1 MTPEEIIRKQ
11 AAAVTGFNKL
21 KAAEHLEAAAKLLR
35 EEAGQKEV
43 TGIAFISA
51 RKEAGRKRAAGI
63 FNAIGKAKQDA
74 FNKAIAD
81 GGWKHTATFDNN
93 GSQYYSKPNVPGAKL
108 VVQNG
113 KFRAYAADTALCN
126 WTDIKY
132 FPEWIE
138 KQKKK

>member
-43 TGIAFISA
+43 TGIAFINA
-51 RKEAGRKRAAGI
+51 RKEEGRKRAAGI
-63 FNAIGKAKQDA
+63 FNAMGKAKQDA
-74 FNKAIAD
+74 FNKAITD
-81 GGWKHTATFDNN
+81 GGFKLRQKFDAEGIEHYYMPHNPGRTLTIKKGEFRVSDC
-93 GSQYYSKPNVPGAKL
+93 GSPVTG
-108 VVQNG
+108 
-113 KFRAYAADTALCN
+113 
-126 WTDIKY
+126 WTDTKHLQA
-132 FPEWIE
+132 WVE